1 MFPGYDYYQ
10 SDPLVACFYQQRSST
25 LVYTSDVTL
34 SYLVLAG
41 VVLIGYTEG
50 TPVSTSPLRRC
61 TCCHPEP
68 FAAAQ
73 GKLRLGS
80 LSLGSEMLRCAQHDR
95 AVRVTLINAI
105 LTARKTTCEE
115 VNKSAL

>member
-25 LVYTSDVTL
+25 LIYTSDVTL
-34 SYLVLAG
+34 SYLIPSG

-61 TCCHPEP
+61 TCCHPE
-68 FAAAQ
+68 
-73 GKLRLGS
+73 RSVGS
-80 LSLGSEMLRCAQHDR
+80 LSLGSEMLRCAQGDR